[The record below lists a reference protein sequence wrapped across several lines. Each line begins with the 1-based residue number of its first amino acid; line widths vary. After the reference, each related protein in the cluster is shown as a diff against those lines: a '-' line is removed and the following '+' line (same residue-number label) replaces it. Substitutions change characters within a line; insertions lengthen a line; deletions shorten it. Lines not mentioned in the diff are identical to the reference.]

1 MKGDGKAIASFRSVP
16 TDYICDGARSTFCLE
31 ISDELSRNAQ
41 VSKNQ
46 QLMSEAE
53 LDKMHPS
60 ARGAA
65 VGGGYR
71 PGECGLEP

>member
-1 MKGDGKAIASFRSVP
+1 MKGDGKAIASFRSVPFRSVP

-46 QLMSEAE
+46 QLMSEDLDE
-53 LDKMHPS
+53 LYLS
-60 ARGAA
+60 
-65 VGGGYR
+65 
-71 PGECGLEP
+71 ESQ

>member
-46 QLMSEAE
+46 QLMSEDLDE
-53 LDKMHPS
+53 LYLS
-60 ARGAA
+60 ESVYSG
-65 VGGGYR
+65 
-71 PGECGLEP
+71 